1 MKLTDVLELTV
12 KGYKMQEINEVKDII
27 ALHPEEESN
36 IIALAKKVG
45 VTELKTAMAIAEAYS
60 DDKLSGEEEGADNNV
75 APDPQMET
83 TPTPGKQEDDVDYRK
98 LYEEEK
104 KLREDLQHSNTLKT
118 VENKDNRSDEEIAVA
133 YAESIL

>member
-27 ALHPEEESN
+27 ANNPEEESN
-36 IIALAKKVG
+36 IIALAKKVN

-60 DDKLSGEEEGADNNV
+60 DDTPSGEEEGVDNKV
-75 APDPQMET
+75 AMDPQMDT
-83 TPTPGKQEDDVDYRK
+83 TPKPEKQEDIVDYKK

-104 KLREDLQHSNTLKT
+104 KIREDLQHSNTLKT
-118 VENKDNRSDEEIAVA
+118 VEEKDNRSDEEIAIA

>member
-27 ALHPEEESN
+27 ASHPEEESN
-36 IIALAKKVG
+36 IIALAKKVN
-45 VTELKTAMAIAEAYS
+45 VTELKTAMAIAEAHS
-60 DDKLSGEEEGADNNV
+60 DDTPSGGEEGVDNNI
-75 APDPQMET
+75 APDPQMDT
-83 TPTPGKQEDDVDYRK
+83 TPKPETQEDDVDYKK

-118 VENKDNRSDEEIAVA
+118 VEKTDDRSDEEIAVA

>member
-27 ALHPEEESN
+27 AANPEEESN
-36 IIALAKKVG
+36 IIALAKKVS

-60 DDKLSGEEEGADNNV
+60 DDTPSGEEEGVDNNV
-75 APDPQMET
+75 APDPQMDT
-83 TPTPGKQEDDVDYRK
+83 TPKPKKQEDNVDYRK

-104 KLREDLQHSNTLKT
+104 KLREDLQHSNTLKI
-118 VENKDNRSDEEIAVA
+118 VEKKDDRSDEEIAVA

>member
-27 ALHPEEESN
+27 ASHPEEESN
-36 IIALAKKVG
+36 IIALAKKVN

-60 DDKLSGEEEGADNNV
+60 DDTPSGEKEGVDNKG
-75 APDPQMET
+75 ATDPQMDT
-83 TPTPGKQEDDVDYRK
+83 TPKPEKQEDNVDYRK

-104 KLREDLQHSNTLKT
+104 KLREDLQHSNTLKK